1 MSRTLS
7 EILKEAKRGH
17 VKEHSSTTR
26 DRGLDRAR
34 TATRWLIGGAAALSV
49 AFPWAVW
56 RALPGRHAAT
66 STSSRTPVTVQ
77 LDPRLLPADHGVS
90 APQDTTPQV
99 PQQQQPAV
107 VSGGS

>member
-1 MSRTLS
+1 
-7 EILKEAKRGH
+7 
-17 VKEHSSTTR
+17 VKEHSATTR

-56 RALPGRHAAT
+56 RALPGRHATA
-66 STSSRTPVTVQ
+66 STSSRSPITVQ
-77 LDPRLLPADHGVS
+77 LDPRLLPPDQGLSV
-90 APQDTTPQV
+90 PQDTTPQT
-99 PQQQQPAV
+99 PQQQQPSV